1 MGIESIVRM
10 TGVQNYQSQTVVA
23 STTQESADGSR
34 TGDSAENAMAAVA
47 SSAVVVPQPADKQPA
62 SQDTEHKD
70 ASTGSSSMKEAK
82 DIVKVLNKNTVAEFG
97 YNEPTHMYTIKIK
110 DKDSGK
116 VLREIPSD
124 DTLKMFAKALE
135 LAGIAIDEKR

>member
-1 MGIESIVRM
+1 MGIESIIRI
-10 TGVQNYQSQTVVA
+10 TGTQNYQSQVATAVSASESTDNSKTDDPSKDAMVATSGTVA
-23 STTQESADGSR
+23 P
-34 TGDSAENAMAAVA
+34 M
-47 SSAVVVPQPADKQPA
+47 QPADQKL
-62 SQDTEHKD
+62 SGNKD
-70 ASTGSSSMKEAK
+70 AEKGEEPTGSSSLKGAK
-82 DIVKVLNKNTVAEFG
+82 DVVKVLNKNTVAEFG

-110 DKDSGK
+110 DKDTGK